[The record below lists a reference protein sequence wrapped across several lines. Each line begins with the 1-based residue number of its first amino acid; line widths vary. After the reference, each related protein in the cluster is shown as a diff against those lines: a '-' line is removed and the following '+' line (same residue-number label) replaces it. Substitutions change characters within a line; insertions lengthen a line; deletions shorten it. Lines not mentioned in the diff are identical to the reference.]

1 MSVNKTEITEKLKEI
16 LLSAGDG
23 SFESI
28 DSVNEQTRLQTDL
41 GLTSVNMLYLIIA
54 TEEEFGIRFDDVGM
68 NEFKTVGDVVSYIG
82 ERWESRRNLSFLRIS
97 GIQ

>member
-28 DSVNEQTRLQTDL
+28 DSVNEQTRLQADL

-68 NEFKTVGDVVSYIG
+68 NEFKTVGDVVEYIG
-82 ERWESRRNLSFLRIS
+82 ERLP
-97 GIQ
+97 